1 MTSAPPS
8 KDVNGETAND
18 ILLLRSRIEY
28 LESQNTSVKKICT
41 ELRKQIDELIQAQS
55 NKKESVDLN
64 MFKDLEE
71 EVNNLKQ
78 AMMKLQDEYSSNFKN
93 LQDQINKKADKEQL
107 LELEARIMEKLNDM
121 LKRLLGNFA
130 DRNDTLKRLASLE
143 KNVSF
148 CLYLIPKYRSKASLK
163 P

>member
-8 KDVNGETAND
+8 KDINGVTAND

-148 CLYLIPKYRSKASLK
+148 YIYPMPKHRSKASLK

>member
-8 KDVNGETAND
+8 KDVNGVTAND

-78 AMMKLQDEYSSNFKN
+78 GFMKLQDEYSSNFKN

-148 CLYLIPKYRSKASLK
+148 CIYLIQKYRSKASLK

>member
-1 MTSAPPS
+1 
-8 KDVNGETAND
+8 
-18 ILLLRSRIEY
+18 
-28 LESQNTSVKKICT
+28 
-41 ELRKQIDELIQAQS
+41 
-55 NKKESVDLN
+55 
-64 MFKDLEE
+64 
-71 EVNNLKQ
+71 
-78 AMMKLQDEYSSNFKN
+78 
-93 LQDQINKKADKEQL
+93 L

-148 CLYLIPKYRSKASLK
+148 FIYPIPKHRSKASLK

>member
-8 KDVNGETAND
+8 KDVNGVTAND

-78 AMMKLQDEYSSNFKN
+78 AFMKLQDEYSSNFKN

-148 CLYLIPKYRSKASLK
+148 FIYPIPKHRSKASLK